1 MIKIIIFLYI
11 IIFNIEKY
19 ENLKLVFEIENG
31 ELIKTL
37 KNILKVHS
45 KTENLLS
52 DVIMGIC
59 FNDFKIKFIEN
70 SQNENDK
77 ENINFYLII
86 FTNLF
91 PEYPRPSLILLP
103 NNNIEKVI
111 SNLNNFNSEIYEIL
125 DNYVSDIFEA
135 IILVIFQS
143 ENFDYYNFF
152 DNLIKKHIELTK
164 TFNLDISSLFRKED
178 IYHKIL
184 KYFVFSFCNY
194 SFIISIY
201 NQLKNE
207 FLTIFE
213 KEFNIVNFE
222 KFFEIMINILFQ
234 NIPNLIIIVLKIIN
248 ENINKE
254 YKIQKYNFSPI
265 YTFLFFNFYNS
276 PKFFEIYGLKF
287 SIYPSIKLLNR
298 LIRNIFYNKLFIEN
312 DSLNIFNYNIDN
324 YNKLINSK
332 MTNLLNS
339 IDINDKNE
347 INKYIKKSLSNF
359 SFPEFLRNYSSEN
372 IYKLLKKFN
381 YKKK

>member
-70 SQNENDK
+70 SKNENNK

-91 PEYPRPSLILLP
+91 PEYPKPSLNFLP
-103 NNNIEKVI
+103 NNHIEKVI
-111 SNLNNFNSEIYEIL
+111 SNLNNLNSEIYEKL
-125 DNYVSDIFEA
+125 DNYVFDIFEG
-135 IILVIFQS
+135 IFLIIFQS
-143 ENFDYYNFF
+143 ENFDYYTFF
-152 DNLIKKHIELTK
+152 DNMIGKHIEFTK

-194 SFIISIY
+194 SFIISVY
-201 NQLKNE
+201 NLLKNE
-207 FLTIFE
+207 FLNKFE
-213 KEFNIVNFE
+213 KEFKVEDFD
-222 KFFEIMINILFQ
+222 KFFENMINLLFQ
-234 NIPNLIIIVLKIIN
+234 NIPTLIIIILKIIN
-248 ENINKE
+248 DNINKE
-254 YKIQKYNFSPI
+254 YKIQKYNFAPL

-287 SIYPSIKLLNR
+287 SIYSSIKLLNR

-312 DSLNIFNYNIDN
+312 DSLNIFNNNIDK

-332 MTNLLNS
+332 MEKLLNS
-339 IDINDKNE
+339 FDISDKNE
-347 INKYIKKSLSNF
+347 INKLIKKSLSNI
-359 SFPEFLRNYSSEN
+359 SFPQFLTIYSSEN
-372 IYKLLKKFN
+372 IYKLLKNIKL
-381 YKKK
+381 